1 MVAVLRIVCDYDC
14 EESLG
19 DELALQ
25 AAHEDLPDLKSLQAR
40 YLTPD
45 APPEI
50 PLRQHAVADYDQLLT
65 GQWMQQ
71 EVCHG

>member
-1 MVAVLRIVCDYDC
+1 MVAVLRIAYDHDC
-14 EESLG
+14 EKPLG

-25 AAHEDLPDLKSLQAR
+25 AAHGDLPDLKSLQAR

-45 APPEI
+45 APPQI
-50 PLRQHAVADYDQLLT
+50 PLRQHAIADYDQLLT

-71 EVCHG
+71 EVGHG